1 MNLASAVVV
10 VAVLALAGLA
20 VRRNLRRKGGCAC
33 GCEGCKGSCHCGK

>member
-20 VRRNLRRKGGCAC
+20 VRLNLRRKGGCAC